1 MRNGKALVP
10 IIGIVALVII
20 VFTGLTI
27 TRNLGKSDKAISQ
40 ESAEAQLEKM
50 VQKVEPIVLDP
61 VKAPVEYVSTED
73 DGSELPPIDPN
84 DVVVKANTSVYAEI
98 VSSPEKVGNGSDGWM
113 KDLAEKFNSEGH
125 TIDGTKISIQ
135 LRDITSGLAYDYIRT
150 GAYVPDGFTP
160 SNKMWISMLGAKG
173 VKTTTVLEKTVGNT
187 AILVMEKEKYKEF
200 TDKYGSVDI
209 KSIAQATEAG
219 EFVMGYTNPFT
230 SSTGLNFLVSTLQ
243 RYDGSNPL
251 SDTAV
256 SGFTEFQKN
265 IPFVAYNTTQMRNA
279 NQKGALDGFIL
290 ESQYFNNDK
299 SMERNYEVVPFGY
312 RHDNPLVIIEPCDD
326 IKAQII
332 KEFASYCSS
341 PEAEKLAAQYGFNTY
356 DSYKNEFADLDG
368 NTLIEAQKL
377 YKEAKD
383 SGKTVV
389 AVFVCD
395 ASGSMD
401 GAPMNSVKESLINS
415 MQYISPDN
423 YIGLVSY
430 NSDVY
435 IHVPL
440 AKFDLNQQS
449 YFKGG
454 IQEMY
459 PSGAT
464 ATYDGVLVALD
475 MIRNV
480 KETVPDMKPI
490 VFVLSDGDTNQGYGF
505 NDIQYVVSGLKV
517 PIYTINYNY
526 DGSNALKSLSD
537 INEAAS
543 INADTDDVVYQLKNL
558 LNASM

>member
-1 MRNGKALVP
+1 
-10 IIGIVALVII
+10 
-20 VFTGLTI
+20 
-27 TRNLGKSDKAISQ
+27 
-40 ESAEAQLEKM
+40 
-50 VQKVEPIVLDP
+50 
-61 VKAPVEYVSTED
+61 
-73 DGSELPPIDPN
+73 
-84 DVVVKANTSVYAEI
+84 
-98 VSSPEKVGNGSDGWM
+98 
-113 KDLAEKFNSEGH
+113 
-125 TIDGTKISIQ
+125 
-135 LRDITSGLAYDYIRT
+135 
-150 GAYVPDGFTP
+150 
-160 SNKMWISMLGAKG
+160 
-173 VKTTTVLEKTVGNT
+173 
-187 AILVMEKEKYKEF
+187 
-200 TDKYGSVDI
+200 
-209 KSIAQATEAG
+209 
-219 EFVMGYTNPFT
+219 
-230 SSTGLNFLVSTLQ
+230 
-243 RYDGSNPL
+243 
-251 SDTAV
+251 
-256 SGFTEFQKN
+256 
-265 IPFVAYNTTQMRNA
+265 
-279 NQKGALDGFIL
+279 
-290 ESQYFNNDK
+290 FNNDK

>member
-1 MRNGKALVP
+1 MRNGKAAVP

-27 TRNLGKSDKAISQ
+27 TRNFRKSDKAISQ
-40 ESAEAQLEKM
+40 ESAEAQLDKM
-50 VQKVEPIVLDP
+50 VQKIEPIVLDP
-61 VKAPVEYVSTED
+61 VKAPVEYISTED

-84 DVVVKANTSVYAEI
+84 AVVVKANTSVYAEI

-125 TIDGTKISIQ
+125 TIDGTKVSIQ

-150 GAYVPDGFTP
+150 GVYVPDGFTP
-160 SNKMWISMLGAKG
+160 SNKMWISMLNAKG
-173 VKTTTVLEKTVGNT
+173 IKTTTVLEKTVGNT

-256 SGFTEFQKN
+256 NGFTEFQKN

-332 KEFASYCSS
+332 REFADYCSS

-435 IHVPL
+435 VHAPL

-505 NDIQYVVSGLKV
+505 NDIEGVVSGLKV

-526 DGSNALKSLSD
+526 AGSNALKSLSD